1 PRRLRTEHRQS
12 DAELDRQR
20 SDPRAALQRQAAE
33 RAFLPGRAPPAQVE
47 GMSGQPDFHPSG
59 PPISVQKGLPSPRQ
73 CSAAASMA
81 SSASVASCPCP
92 PQKCLLFSRMT
103 TQPLAESHDRSF
115 SPPAKALQS
124 ALSLSGKRSARDTSS
139 RKSSLSCA
147 WPMST

>member
-1 PRRLRTEHRQS
+1 RECCCS
-12 DAELDRQR
+12 DGELELQR
-20 SDPRAALQRQAAE
+20 SDPVAAFRRQAAE
-33 RAFLPGRAPPAQVE
+33 REFLPGRARRPPAQVE
-47 GMSGQPDFHPSG
+47 GMSGHPDFQPSG
-59 PPISVQKGLPSPRQ
+59 PPINVQKALPSARQ

-81 SSASVASCPCP
+81 SSPSVASCPCP
-92 PQKCLLFSRMT
+92 PQKCLLFSRIT

-147 WPMST
+147 WWMST